1 MGTIISGIISVV
13 FGGVSSWFKGFF
25 ETKTEKLKIWQEGL
39 VGLFLALRQTGLT
52 DVAIAQLASQIWIND
67 SNSEHFL
74 TRSWRPIIA
83 LATFGLIVMVF
94 FGYVPEVLNQQV
106 MAPGVSKLFELVTL
120 LIGGGMGLRTID
132 KIASGLSKTKIA
144 DKLMDGLAN
153 SAKNDLG
160 IDLTSRRN
168 RDDDDA

>member
-1 MGTIISGIISVV
+1 MGTVISVLFSTI
-13 FGGVSSWFKGFF
+13 FGGVGSWFKGFF
-25 ETKTEKLKIWQEGL
+25 ETKTEKLRVWQEGL

-74 TRSWRPIIA
+74 TRSWRPIVA
-83 LATFGLIVMVF
+83 LVTMGLIVTVF
-94 FGYVPEVLNQQV
+94 FGYVPTVLNQQV
-106 MAPGVSKLFELVTL
+106 MAPGVSKLFDLVTL

-160 IDLTSRRN
+160 IDLTSKKE
-168 RDDDDA
+168 DDDA